1 MGECQLKIYLM
12 RHGIASEPDG
22 PGLEVDSQRPLAAR
36 GRDII
41 NKIATALKK
50 LDVKPDLI
58 LSSPYVRAEQTA
70 AILAKEFDR
79 QQHLVFSDLLVPG
92 GKAEAIIGAIV
103 ENYMADELFIVSHEP
118 CLSLLISILTAA
130 DLDLAIN
137 IKKGGVCCLLAD
149 DLRLER
155 RASLEWLL
163 TPKILLKV

>member
-1 MGECQLKIYLM
+1 MKIYLM

-22 PGLEVDSQRPLAAR
+22 SGIEDDRQRPLTPK

-41 NKIATALKK
+41 NTIARALKK

-58 LSSPYVRAEQTA
+58 LSSPYVRAKQTA
-70 AILAKEFDR
+70 AILAKELGC
-79 QQHLVFSDLLVPG
+79 QQHLMFSDLLVPAG
-92 GKAEAIIGAIV
+92 NAGAIVNAIV
-103 ENYMADELFIVSHEP
+103 ENYMADELLIVGHLP
-118 CLSLLISILTAA
+118 CLSLLVSLLAA
-130 DLDLAIN
+130 GNLDLAIN

-155 RASLEWLL
+155 GAALEWLL

>member
-1 MGECQLKIYLM
+1 MKIYLM

-22 PGLEVDSQRPLAAR
+22 PGFEDDSQRPLSAR

-41 NKIATALKK
+41 NKIARTLKK
-50 LDVKPDLI
+50 LDVKPELI

-70 AILAKEFDR
+70 AILAKEFDL
-79 QQHLVFSDLLVPG
+79 QQHLMFSELLVPAG
-92 GKAEAIIGAIV
+92 NADAIIHAIV
-103 ENYMADELFIVSHEP
+103 ENYMADELLIVSHLP
-118 CLSLLISILTAA
+118 CLSLLVSLLTAA

-155 RASLEWLL
+155 CAALEWLL